1 MGRWTASGNSVEVGI
16 TQAGPG
22 IIIESHFRPADGSS
36 RKKPMGKHVKSSG
49 INDNLSFT
57 GLSLDVGEMTYR
69 GKSLKQIRE
78 QLGIDLKVI
87 ASETRINL
95 RILERI
101 EEEDLEHLPAMV
113 YLKGFLKSYAQA
125 LHLDPRKVIDG
136 YLKLFQE
143 EKKR

>member
-1 MGRWTASGNSVEVGI
+1 
-16 TQAGPG
+16 
-22 IIIESHFRPADGSS
+22 
-36 RKKPMGKHVKSSG
+36 MGKHVKSSG